1 MTVCY
6 GMVKGNSIIL
16 LGDAQLAEGS
26 IVEIRLPE
34 LDQVPEEVREGAF
47 LQYLLA
53 TGRISAIPKRGSRSR
68 REEFEPI
75 EVKGK
80 PLSEIIIEERQ

>member
-1 MTVCY
+1 MTVYY

-16 LGDAQLAEGS
+16 LGDAQLAEAS

-34 LDQVPEEVREGAF
+34 LDQVPEEVREEAY

-53 TGRISAIPKRGSRSR
+53 TGRISAIPKRGSCSSG
-68 REEFEPI
+68 EDFEPI

-80 PLSEIIIEERQ
+80 PLSEIIIEERR